1 MGRLRASSHVVALI
15 VLQIIVIVFF
25 CLFVRSVR
33 GTSSL
38 IYVFPS
44 VSCDTQIDIKTIQA
58 QNLTIPGPKSNI
70 ARPKI

>member
-33 GTSSL
+33 GTSLL
-38 IYVFPS
+38 IDVTLL
-44 VSCDTQIDIKTIQA
+44 CDTQIDIKK
-58 QNLTIPGPKSNI
+58 NPGPKLNNPRPKSYI
-70 ARPKI
+70 GRPKI